1 MQRSQFAGEHRI
13 FNRDSTVLV
22 NISEDAWFG
31 DSLAPHQRLQMAQ
44 MRARELS
51 RPMVRSANS
60 GPSAFID
67 IAGRVVKQT
76 EQFESATLSM
86 VVQPQTGATPFA
98 RLGNWV
104 VWLAVWL
111 AVLCLTILTINSRRR
126 SF

>member
-1 MQRSQFAGEHRI
+1 MDDI
-13 FNRDSTVLV
+13 MIIVNR
-22 NISEDAWFG
+22 
-31 DSLAPHQRLQMAQ
+31 
-44 MRARELS
+44 S

-98 RLGNWV
+98 RFGNWV